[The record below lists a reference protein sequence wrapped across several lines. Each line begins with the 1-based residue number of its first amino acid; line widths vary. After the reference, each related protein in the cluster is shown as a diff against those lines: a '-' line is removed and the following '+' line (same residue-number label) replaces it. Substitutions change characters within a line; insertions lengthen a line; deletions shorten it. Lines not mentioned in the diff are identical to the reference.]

1 MAQYYNFVTNAS
13 GTLTLEDV
21 QRICSVEG
29 QSVQLVVENINNGG
43 NGSQQFLT
51 YTTASQNSG
60 QAIFSQQIN
69 LGSQISAAQLDR
81 G

>member
-13 GTLTLEDV
+13 GTLTLEEV

-29 QSVQLVVENINNGG
+29 QRVQLVEDVNNGG
-43 NGSQQFLT
+43 NGSQQYLA
-51 YTTASQNSG
+51 YTGARQNSE
-60 QAIFSQQIN
+60 QRVFCQQTIN
-69 LGSQISAAQLDR
+69 LGNQISTPQLDQ

>member
-13 GTLTLEDV
+13 GTLTLEEV

-29 QSVQLVVENINNGG
+29 QSVQLVVEDINNGG

-51 YTTASQNSG
+51 YTTAPQNTG
-60 QAIFSQQIN
+60 QAIFSQQI
-69 LGSQISAAQLDR
+69 
-81 G
+81 

>member
-13 GTLTLEDV
+13 GTLTLEEV

-29 QSVQLVVENINNGG
+29 QSVQLVVEDINNGG

-51 YTTASQNSG
+51 YTTAPQNTG

-69 LGSQISAAQLDR
+69 LGSQISTTQLDQ